1 MTSAA
6 GQNREIEQLRK
17 LLFQTEAARLEALGA
32 DVALLQQYIGS
43 PSRLETA
50 TADILVAA
58 LERAEV
64 VRPRELANVIAP
76 SVVSAIRSEIRNS
89 RDLMV
94 DALYPITGRLVSAAV
109 ANAFKEL
116 VARLEQRLNALT
128 STELWIGRIKSLAT
142 GRPIS
147 EFVLANASPPRVNR
161 LLMIERGNGRLV
173 ADWKRQ
179 ETSDERAD
187 LLSAMVAAILEFSVQ
202 ALAGEGNLQ
211 QLDFGG
217 REIVLRASP
226 RFILAAECIGPL
238 RPTDDARINSLFFDT
253 IETMDGGIGCDA
265 AMLASL
271 ASSIEAGPAVEPKP
285 RRSAKVVLFVL
296 AALVA
301 AGLAW
306 LASVYWTRTMLERRT
321 NDALQELAGKEPL
334 LETFPLRLDFD
345 HGNRSVSVSGIEP
358 SQVQTTPLIDA
369 LAKAATPY
377 RVVGRIGVVPGTEQL
392 ATLSADIDALRQSAT
407 GLQAGIDENR
417 RALAEL
423 RQSLAGLQ
431 RSAGETGEAV
441 AGQRQSLASLQARID
456 QARVPSE
463 EEAKSLAGLQAGL
476 DQTRAALTEET
487 KSRNQQYDA
496 MRSIA
501 DGPAVRLDRF
511 MTATAIFFGDADA
524 FADDKAADQQIRDLA
539 GLLAGNDLRIR
550 VVGHADDTGTETTNR
565 AVARKRA
572 DQVVRK
578 LTSLGIEPSRLFV
591 VSRSSSMPI
600 SDVPS
605 EGNRRVTFENVFR
618 AERPQ

>member
-32 DVALLQQYIGS
+32 DVALLQQYIGN
-43 PSRLETA
+43 PDRLETA

-147 EFVLANASPPRVNR
+147 EFVLANASPPRVDR

-173 ADWKRQ
+173 ADWKR
-179 ETSDERAD
+179 EATSDERAD

-238 RPTDDARINSLFFDT
+238 RPVDDARINSLFFDT
-253 IETMDGGIGCDA
+253 IENMDRGLDCDA
-265 AMLASL
+265 AMLGSL
-271 ASSIEAGPAVEPKP
+271 AASIEAGPAAEPKS
-285 RRSAKVVLFVL
+285 RRGGKVVLFVL

-306 LASVYWTRTMLERRT
+306 LASVYLTRTMLERRT
-321 NDALQELAGKEPL
+321 NDALVELAGKEPL
-334 LETFPLRLDFD
+334 LETFPLHLDFD
-345 HGNRSVSVSGIEP
+345 HRNRSVSVSGMEP
-358 SQVQTTPLIDA
+358 GQVRTAPLIDA
-369 LAKAATPY
+369 LAKAAAPY
-377 RVVGRIGVVPGTEQL
+377 RVVGRIGVVPGTEQVAAL
-392 ATLSADIDALRQSAT
+392 NADIDALRQSVT

-417 RALAEL
+417 QAIAEL
-423 RQSLAGLQ
+423 RQSLAGL
-431 RSAGETGEAV
+431 RKSTGETSEAV
-441 AGQRQSLASLQARID
+441 AGQRQSLAGLQARID
-456 QARVPSE
+456 ETRGPNQE
-463 EEAKSLAGLQAGL
+463 ELQSLAGLRAGI
-476 DQTRAALTEET
+476 DETRAALTEET
-487 KSRNQQYDA
+487 KSRNQQFDA

-501 DGPAVRLDRF
+501 DGPAERLERF
-511 MTATAIFFGDADA
+511 MAATAIFFGDADA
-524 FADDKAADQQIRDLA
+524 FADDNEAGQQIRDLA

-550 VVGHADDTGTETTNR
+550 VVGHADDTGTESTNR

-572 DQVVRK
+572 DQVVRG

>member
-43 PSRLETA
+43 PDRLETA

-128 STELWIGRIKSLAT
+128 STELWIGRVKSLVT

-173 ADWKRQ
+173 ADWKRE

-226 RFILAAECIGPL
+226 RFILAAECIGHL
-238 RPTDDARINSLFFDT
+238 RPADGARINSLFFDT
-253 IETMDGGIGCDA
+253 IESMDRGLDCDA

-271 ASSIEAGPAVEPKP
+271 ASSIEGGPAAERKP
-285 RRSAKVVLFVL
+285 RRGGRVALLVL
-296 AALVA
+296 AALAV

-306 LASVYWTRTMLERRT
+306 LANVHLTRAMLERRT
-321 NDALQELAGKEPL
+321 SDALQELAGKEPL

-345 HGNRSVSVSGIEP
+345 HRNRSVSVTGIEP
-358 SQVQTTPLIDA
+358 SQIETAPLIEA
-369 LAKAATPY
+369 LAEAAAPY
-377 RVVGRIGVVPGTEQL
+377 RVVSRIGVVPGTEQ
-392 ATLSADIDALRQSAT
+392 AAAMRADIDALRQSVT

-417 RALAEL
+417 QAIAEL
-423 RQSLAGLQ
+423 RQSLAGL
-431 RSAGETGEAV
+431 RTSAGEAGEAI

-456 QARVPSE
+456 QASGPSQE
-463 EEAKSLAGLQAGL
+463 ELQSLAGLRAGVEEV
-476 DQTRAALTEET
+476 RAKIAEEART
-487 KSRNQQYDA
+487 RNQQYDA

-501 DGPAVRLDRF
+501 DGPAERLNRF
-511 MTATAIFFGDADA
+511 MASTAIFFGTRDA
-524 FADDKAADQQIRDLA
+524 FADDKEAVQQIRDLA

-550 VVGHADDTGTETTNR
+550 IIGHADDTGTESINR
-565 AVARKRA
+565 VVGRQRADRVARELA
-572 DQVVRK
+572 
-578 LTSLGIEPSRLFV
+578 SLGIEPSRLFV
-591 VSRSSSMPI
+591 VSRWSSVPIADMP
-600 SDVPS
+600 SK
-605 EGNRRVTFENVFR
+605 GNRRVTFETVFS
-618 AERPQ
+618 AERVQ

>member
-32 DVALLQQYIGS
+32 DVALLQQYIGG
-43 PSRLETA
+43 PDRLETA

-64 VRPRELANVIAP
+64 NRPRELANVIAP

-161 LLMIERGNGRLV
+161 LLMIERGNGRLL
-173 ADWKRQ
+173 ADWKRE

-253 IETMDGGIGCDA
+253 IESMDGGRDCDP

-271 ASSIEAGPAVEPKP
+271 ASSIEADPGAASKP
-285 RRSAKVVLFVL
+285 RRGGKIVLFVL

-306 LASVYWTRTMLERRT
+306 LASIYLARTTLERRT
-321 NDALQELAGKEPL
+321 NDALRELAGKEPL

-345 HGNRSVSVSGIEP
+345 HPNRSVSVSGIEP
-358 SQVQTTPLIDA
+358 GQIETAPLVDA
-369 LAKAATPY
+369 LAKAAAPY
-377 RVVGRIGVVPGTEQL
+377 RVVSRIGVVPGMEQSAAL
-392 ATLSADIDALRQSAT
+392 RADIDAMRQSLT

-417 RALAEL
+417 QAIAEL
-423 RQSLAGLQ
+423 RQALSDV
-431 RSAGETGEAV
+431 RKSAGETGEAI
-441 AGQRQSLASLQARID
+441 AAQKQSLAGLQARID
-456 QARVPSE
+456 QARGPSE
-463 EEAKSLAGLQAGL
+463 EEAKSLAGLQASL
-476 DQTRAALTEET
+476 DQTRAALAEET
-487 KSRNQQYDA
+487 RSRNQQYDA
-496 MRSIA
+496 IRSIA
-501 DGPAVRLDRF
+501 DSPAERLDRF
-511 MTATAIFFGDADA
+511 MASTAIFFGTADA
-524 FADDKAADQQIRDLA
+524 FADDKQAGQQISELA

-550 VVGHADDTGTETTNR
+550 VVGHADDTGTESTNR
-565 AVARKRA
+565 VVARKRA
-572 DQVVRK
+572 DQVVSK
-578 LTSLGIEPSRLFV
+578 LVSLGIEPSRLFE
-591 VSRSSSMPI
+591 VSRSSSVPI

-605 EGNRRVTFENVFR
+605 EGNRRVTFENVFQ
-618 AERPQ
+618 AERLQ

>member
-43 PSRLETA
+43 PDRLEMA

-173 ADWKRQ
+173 ADWKRD

-238 RPTDDARINSLFFDT
+238 RPVDGARINSLFFDT
-253 IETMDGGIGCDA
+253 IESMDGGSDCDA
-265 AMLASL
+265 ATLASL
-271 ASSIEAGPAVEPKP
+271 ASSIEADPAAEAKP
-285 RRSAKVVLFVL
+285 RRGGKVALFVL

-306 LASVYWTRTMLERRT
+306 LAGVYLTRTMLERRT
-321 NDALQELAGKEPL
+321 NAALHELVGREPL
-334 LETFPLRLDFD
+334 LENFPLRLDFD
-345 HGNRSVSVSGIEP
+345 HRDRSVSVSGIEP
-358 SQVQTTPLIDA
+358 SEVQTAPLIDA
-369 LAKAATPY
+369 LAKAAAPY
-377 RVVGRIGVVPGTEQL
+377 RVVGRIGVVPGMEQSAAL
-392 ATLSADIDALRQSAT
+392 RADIDALRQSVT

-417 RALAEL
+417 RAIAEL
-423 RQSLAGLQ
+423 QQSLAGL
-431 RSAGETGEAV
+431 RKSAGETGEAL
-441 AGQRQSLASLQARID
+441 AGQQLSLAGLQARID
-456 QARVPSE
+456 QTRGPSQE
-463 EEAKSLAGLQAGL
+463 ELQSLAGLRAGI
-476 DQTRAALTEET
+476 DEIHAAMAEEA
-487 KSRNQQYDA
+487 KVRNQQYEA
-496 MRSIA
+496 LRSIA
-501 DGPAVRLDRF
+501 DGPAERLDRF
-511 MTATAIFFGDADA
+511 MASTAIFFGTADA
-524 FADDKAADQQIRDLA
+524 FADDKQAEQQIRVLA

-550 VVGHADDTGTETTNR
+550 IVGHADDTGTETINR
-565 AVARKRA
+565 VVARKRA
-572 DQVVRK
+572 DQVVHK
-578 LTSLGIEPSRLFV
+578 LVSLGIEPSRLFA

-600 SDVPS
+600 SDVRS
-605 EGNRRVTFENVFR
+605 EGNRRVTFENVFQ
-618 AERPQ
+618 AERLQ

>member
-32 DVALLQQYIGS
+32 DVALLQQYIGG
-43 PSRLETA
+43 PDRLEAA

-64 VRPRELANVIAP
+64 VRPRELANAIAP

-128 STELWIGRIKSLAT
+128 STELWIGRVKSLAT

-173 ADWKRQ
+173 ADWRRQ

-238 RPTDDARINSLFFDT
+238 RPVDNDRINSLFFDT
-253 IETMDGGIGCDA
+253 IENMDRGLDCDA

-271 ASSIEAGPAVEPKP
+271 ATSIEVGPAAEPKS
-285 RRSAKVVLFVL
+285 RRGGKVVLFVL

-306 LASVYWTRTMLERRT
+306 LASVYLTRMMLERRA

-345 HGNRSVSVSGIEP
+345 HRNRSVSVSGIEP
-358 SQVQTTPLIDA
+358 SQLQTAPLIDA
-369 LAKAATPY
+369 LAKAAAPY
-377 RVVGRIGVVPGTEQL
+377 RVVGRIGVVPGMEQS
-392 ATLSADIDALRQSAT
+392 AALSADIDALRQSVT

-417 RALAEL
+417 RTIAEL
-423 RQSLAGLQ
+423 RQSLADVQ
-431 RSAGETGEAV
+431 TSAGETGKAV
-441 AGQRQSLASLQARID
+441 AGQRQSLADLQARID
-456 QARVPSE
+456 QARGLNDE
-463 EEAKSLAGLQAGL
+463 ELQSVAGLRAGI
-476 DQTRAALTEET
+476 DETRAAIAEET

-496 MRSIA
+496 LQSIA
-501 DGPAVRLDRF
+501 DSPAERLNRF
-511 MTATAIFFGDADA
+511 MASTAIFFGDADT
-524 FADDKAADQQIRDLA
+524 FADDNAADQQIRDLA

-550 VVGHADDTGTETTNR
+550 VVGHADDTGTDATNR
-565 AVARKRA
+565 TVARKRA
-572 DQVVRK
+572 DQVVRR
-578 LTSLGIEPSRLFV
+578 LTSVGIEPSRLFV
-591 VSRSSSMPI
+591 VSRSSSIPI